1 MSLDRPAYVRGLS
14 LEQLLTSKVA
24 GFGLSTA
31 TPLQR
36 AYCRVVQGLSLDEL
50 ATNPDVLDAMG
61 DVEGVGNPS
70 EVLFLSGI
78 RTGKSLLAAVTATYA
93 SQHANLDGIRPG
105 EVPRYSIV
113 SLSLDLA
120 RVVFGH
126 LVGSIE
132 ANPCMRELM
141 IEPPTADSLLLRH
154 PSGMP
159 VEIKVVAG
167 SRAGASLAARWS
179 IGATFDEA
187 PRMLGSDDAVI
198 NLDDARANLIGRL
211 RPGAQITLIGSPWAP
226 YGPVYRLVT
235 EHWRKPTQRLVVI
248 RAPAHKV
255 NPEWWTEARCK
266 ALRTSDPEA
275 YAVDVEAQFRAPET
289 SLLGTAEVDEAATI
303 PHTGEPPNQMQS
315 YVAAMD
321 PATRGNA
328 WTLTIGTRAKEN
340 YRVVLARQWIGN
352 RSEPLAMRKVLSEV
366 ADILAPYRV
375 KHVYSDRYGL
385 DLLRDAALPYGISI
399 QTREWSPKEHVDAY
413 LKLRELVRE
422 KRITF
427 PNDPYLKA
435 DLQRIVLRTTQTG
448 SVIHLPITS
457 DGRHCDYAPTLPL
470 LLSQYIDDR
479 KSDPLTDDQRARRE
493 EEEMERRAIEE
504 LESRRSVRR

>member
-1 MSLDRPAYVRGLS
+1 MSLASRVRELS
-14 LEQLLTSKVA
+14 LEALLTSKVG
-24 GFGLSTA
+24 GFGLETA

-36 AYCRVVQGLSLDEL
+36 AYCRVVQGVPLGDL
-50 ATNPDVLDAMG
+50 AHDPDVLEAMG
-61 DVEGVGNPS
+61 NVEGVGNPS

-105 EVPRYSIV
+105 EIPRYSIV

-126 LVGSIE
+126 LVGSID
-132 ANPCMRELM
+132 ANPMLKSLM
-141 IEPPTADSLLLRH
+141 LEEPTADSLLLQH
-154 PSGMP
+154 PSGKP

-187 PRMLGSDDAVI
+187 PRMLGSDDAII

-255 NPEWWTEARCK
+255 NPQWWTEARCK

-289 SLLGTAEVDEAATI
+289 SLLGTTEVEDAATI

-328 WTLTIGTRAKEN
+328 WTLTIGTRNRDKF
-340 YRVVLARQWIGN
+340 RVVLAKQWIGN
-352 RSEPLAMRKVLSEV
+352 RSEPLSMRATLSEA

-413 LKLRELVRE
+413 LKVRELVRE
-422 KRITF
+422 KRLTF

-479 KSDPLTDDQRARRE
+479 KADPLTEEQRNRKLEDEMEQRAI
-493 EEEMERRAIEE
+493 EEMERRSA
-504 LESRRSVRR
+504 RR